1 MARLISRLAINL
13 LLLLSVPA
21 YAGVGSITE
30 FRPAGTIK
38 RQATTTT
45 AAQGSSIERN
55 DTVST
60 NSRGRF
66 KITFN
71 DNTIVS
77 ITENSRLVIDDF
89 VYDGNNRS
97 GGRLALRAALGT
109 MRYKSGGVAQGNP
122 RGVRVNTPTSTIA
135 VRGTNFVMSV
145 DEIGRSTI
153 VLVPECYN
161 EQDINK
167 INFDCPAGEIDV
179 ITAAGVVTMNQP
191 FQATMAENSF
201 APPAPPVIVNPN
213 GQGLDNNIQI
223 TPLETDDGQSLL
235 RLARDALKKYTN
247 PAAAAADENADPD
260 TGDDSSEE
268 VTAATRREATQEELE
283 EVYAEFND
291 GELPAE
297 TIYTNVSPVFVKNV
311 QEYWAYSRL
320 SEDKQQAVT
329 IFIPKDSETQIIS
342 VQNGLTDF
350 YNFMDHNW
358 TTSGTGRPQGNIT
371 VIQNSGAQ

>member
-30 FRPAGTIK
+30 FRAAGTIK
-38 RQATTTT
+38 HQTTTRA
-45 AAQGSSIERN
+45 AAQGSSIEKN

-191 FQATMAENSF
+191 FQATIAENSF

-247 PAAAAADENADPD
+247 PAAAAADDNADPD